1 MSTDLD
7 LPVLMNPDHIRRRE
21 FVAIRR
27 GYDPAQVREFL
38 ERVADQVQEMQDL
51 IRDARLEADA
61 ATRAATPRV
70 DPYATLAERI
80 AGVIKAAD
88 DEAERSRRAAAG
100 EAERTLAEARADAE
114 RIRADAE
121 RIRADA
127 EAAAAETRA
136 TAEAELRDAREQA
149 HRAIASLSTRREIL
163 VEELASMQER
173 LVGVA
178 RDLESTISHPEA
190 AGVEPMDSESEA
202 FLARSRTEAFAP
214 PVEQPVEAPEPPV
227 DETQTPPGAE
237 APDQPVAEP
246 AEPPDAK
253 QPEGSDERTIVL
265 EEASAETD
273 EDEREPEAG
282 EPSYEGVWAGGETS
296 QLDLPDLPPLDLDW
310 GEDDEEPDRDAE

>member
-61 ATRAATPRV
+61 ATRAASPRV

-88 DEAERSRRAAAG
+88 DEAERSRRGAAA
-100 EAERTLAEARADAE
+100 EAEQIVAEARAVAE
-114 RIRADAE
+114 RLRV
-121 RIRADA
+121 DA
-127 EAAAAETRA
+127 EADAAETRA

-163 VEELASMQER
+163 IEELASMQER

-178 RDLESTISHPEA
+178 RDLGSTISHPEPA
-190 AGVEPMDSESEA
+190 DVEPMDAESEA
-202 FLARSRTEAFAP
+202 FLARSRSEAFAP
-214 PVEQPVEAPEPPV
+214 QTEQPVEPPEQPAAGAVERPAIEGEEPPA
-227 DETQTPPGAE
+227 DEATE
-237 APDQPVAEP
+237 RPD
-246 AEPPDAK
+246 
-253 QPEGSDERTIVL
+253 GSDRTIVL
-265 EEASAETD
+265 GEASTEAD
-273 EDEREPEAG
+273 EGPPGEPEGSGTA
-282 EPSYEGVWAGGETS
+282 EPSFEGVWAGAETS
-296 QLDLPDLPPLDLDW
+296 PLDLPDLPPLDLDW
-310 GEDDEEPDRDAE
+310 GEDEEEPDPDAE